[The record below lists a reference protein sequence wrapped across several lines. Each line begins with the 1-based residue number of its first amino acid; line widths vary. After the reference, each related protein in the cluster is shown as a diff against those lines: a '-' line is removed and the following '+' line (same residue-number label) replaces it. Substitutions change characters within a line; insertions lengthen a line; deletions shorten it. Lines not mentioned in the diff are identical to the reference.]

1 MREVPVY
8 CGLVPNGRASNIRIG
23 TAAGVPLSTGHV
35 CRRVATNTGVIEVR
49 IDSVTGT
56 ATFAFEP
63 VPTELTLCELFP
75 LLNKPVEDR
84 FWAIETTQKKRR
96 AQWKQD
102 PLLRLR
108 NKPRGR
114 A

>member
-1 MREVPVY
+1 M
-8 CGLVPNGRASNIRIG
+8 
-23 TAAGVPLSTGHV
+23 
-35 CRRVATNTGVIEVR
+35 ATDTGVIEVR

-63 VPTELTLCELFP
+63 APTELTLDELLP
-75 LLNKPVEDR
+75 LMNKPVEGR
-84 FWAIETTQKKRR
+84 FWATETTQKKRK
-96 AQWKQD
+96 AQWPQD

>member
-23 TAAGVPLSTGHV
+23 TAAVWLP
-35 CRRVATNTGVIEVR
+35 NTGVIEVR

-96 AQWKQD
+96 AQWTQD